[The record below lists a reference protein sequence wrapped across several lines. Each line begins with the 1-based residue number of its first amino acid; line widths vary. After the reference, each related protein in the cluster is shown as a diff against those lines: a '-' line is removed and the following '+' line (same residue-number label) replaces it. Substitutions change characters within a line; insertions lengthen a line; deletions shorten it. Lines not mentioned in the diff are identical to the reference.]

1 MKFNFLKFTFLLI
14 IAISITSCDWLD
26 TTSDVTT
33 SDKPYFVSLT
43 FASDEDNE
51 GLSDASFTVE
61 WDADLNDS
69 IIVNLDSLPFKTDI
83 SAVIPTFKFQST
95 YAAYVY
101 RNDSLDVF
109 KDSIAL
115 TGSDTLDFRR
125 VFKVKNIASD
135 EKAKTSYRIKV
146 NVHTVETELYVWNNT
161 FNNLYTLEGSKQ
173 KGTLLNDS
181 IFLYVGS
188 GLNNSLYK
196 SKNGTQ
202 WGSKINVPTLP
213 KEAVLRDIQK
223 FNNKLYLIHEGE
235 KLFSSS
241 DGLIW
246 TSSEFSN
253 KDYNFINLL
262 FELNGKLWA
271 IAKSKIDSKYR
282 FAYTQDA
289 TNWDV
294 IGEIPVNF
302 PVGDFASLS
311 FASRNNKPKALIA
324 GGFSANG
331 KLLSNVWST
340 EDGIYWVDFSREN
353 SSFGLRAG
361 SSIIHYDDKLL
372 LFGGMDDYD
381 NVSDKIYLESINE
394 GLNWTV
400 PDTTNN
406 QIRQRIIKITADNK
420 ADTTYVKYEKR
431 YQQSVILDKNNS
443 IILIGGRNK
452 STVFSDVWVGKLT
465 RLGFAK

>member
-33 SDKPYFVSLT
+33 SDKPYFVSLQ
-43 FASDEDNE
+43 FATDADNA
-51 GLSDASFTVE
+51 GLSSAKFTLE
-61 WDADLNDS
+61 KEGNDS

-95 YAAYVY
+95 FAAYVY
-101 RNDSLDVF
+101 RNDSLGVF

-115 TGSDTLDFRR
+115 TGNDTLDFRR

-135 EKAKTSYRIKV
+135 GKAKTSYRIKV

-161 FNNLYTLEGSKQ
+161 FDNLYTHEGSVQ
-173 KGTLLNDS
+173 KGTLFKDS

-188 GLNNSLYK
+188 GLNNSLYR

-213 KEAVLRDIQK
+213 KEAALRDIQK

-235 KLFSSS
+235 NLFSSS

-246 TSSEFSN
+246 TSTVFSN

-271 IAKSKIDSKYR
+271 ITKSKIDSKYR

-294 IGEIPVNF
+294 IGEIPANF
-302 PVGDFASLS
+302 PIGDFASLS
-311 FASRNNKPKALIA
+311 FTSRNKKPKALIA
-324 GGFSANG
+324 GGFSING
-331 KLLSNVWST
+331 TLLSNVWST
-340 EDGIYWVDFSREN
+340 ENGIYWVDFSREN

-361 SSIIHYDDKLL
+361 TSIIHYDDKLL
-372 LFGGMDDYD
+372 LFGGMDDYA
-381 NVSDKIYLESINE
+381 NVSESIYLESINE

-406 QIRQRIIKITADNK
+406 QIRQRIIKIAADNK

>member
-26 TTSDVTT
+26 TNSDVTT
-33 SDKPYFVSLT
+33 SDKPYFVSLQ
-43 FASDEDNE
+43 FATDADNA
-51 GLSDASFTVE
+51 GLSSAKFTLE
-61 WDADLNDS
+61 KEGNDS

-83 SAVIPTFKFQST
+83 SAVIPTFTFQST

-101 RNDSLDVF
+101 RNDSLGVF

-115 TGSDTLDFRR
+115 TGTDTLDFRR
-125 VFKVKNIASD
+125 VFKVMNIASD
-135 EKAKTSYRIKV
+135 EKARTSYRIKV
-146 NVHTVETELYVWNNT
+146 NVHTVETELYVWNKT
-161 FNNLYTLEGSKQ
+161 FDNLYTHEGSVQ
-173 KGTLLNDS
+173 KGTLLHDS

-213 KEAVLRDIQK
+213 KEAALRDIQK

-235 KLFSSS
+235 NLYSSS
-241 DGLIW
+241 DGLNW
-246 TSSEFSN
+246 SSTVFSN
-253 KDYNFINLL
+253 KDYYFVNLL

-282 FAYTQDA
+282 FAYTKDA
-289 TNWDV
+289 TNWDI
-294 IGEIPVNF
+294 IGEIPANF

-311 FASRNNKPKALIA
+311 FASRNNKPKAIIA
-324 GGFSANG
+324 GGFSVSG

-353 SSFGLRAG
+353 TSFGLRAG
-361 SSIIHYDDKLL
+361 TSIISYDDKLL
-372 LFGGMDDYD
+372 LFGGMDDD
-381 NVSDKIYLESINE
+381 ANVNDSIYLESVNE
-394 GLNWTV
+394 GLKWTV
-400 PDTTNN
+400 PDTANN
-406 QIRQRIIKITADNK
+406 QIRQRFIKIDAENK
-420 ADTTYVKYEKR
+420 ADTTYLEYEKR
-431 YQQSVILDKNNS
+431 YQQSVILDKNNN

-452 STVFSDVWVGKLT
+452 STVFSDVWIGKLT